1 MDLKLHDKRAL
12 VLGGSKGIGF
22 AIAKGLVNEGA
33 KVCILSRNETNLEVA
48 QSELNSLSKTRVIG
62 ITADVGDAA
71 SLDVALDEVI
81 SLLGWPDIIICNS
94 GGPPIGTFEQHDE
107 DVWYQAFEQQLMMI
121 IRCVKKFSGHMV
133 QSNGGVLLIFHR
145 P

>member
-1 MDLKLHDKRAL
+1 MKVRRFVYCREMRRIWKKR
-12 VLGGSKGIGF
+12 SRSEFFIK
-22 AIAKGLVNEGA
+22 NESH
-33 KVCILSRNETNLEVA
+33 L
-48 QSELNSLSKTRVIG
+48 

-94 GGPPIGTFEQHDE
+94 GGLPIGTFEQHDE

-133 QSNGGVLLIFHR
+133 QSKWGRFINISSTVALSQVLL
-145 P
+145 